1 MNFENLAHGAFAML
15 GGDACVVLLDG
26 FGVRFLATLPIVASV
41 SALVGVVLERTP
53 YRRLY
58 GASHLDQGLFSVGL
72 VWFLS
77 RCRRRITFLVR
88 NSSPCAAMAKPLTT
102 LPSCY

>member
-58 GASHLDQGLFSVGL
+58 GASHLDQGLFSIGL
-72 VWFLS
+72 VWFCRNVGDALLFWCATAALVQPWRS
-77 RCRRRITFLVR
+77 R
-88 NSSPCAAMAKPLTT
+88 
-102 LPSCY
+102 